1 MIKIC
6 EYCGKKY
13 ETTRSW
19 QKFCSNDCRDDGLNE
34 RAYKKRNI
42 NTNVNK
48 EIYKNSETK
57 KLIHKLCLMLKPYR
71 TIK

>member
-34 RAYKKRNI
+34 RAYKKRRPHR
-42 NTNVNK
+42 K
-48 EIYKNSETK
+48 
-57 KLIHKLCLMLKPYR
+57 
-71 TIK
+71 TIDSARKDEYSK